1 MLAVWSVRQN
11 AWRSSGVKRLEP
23 MSSSKSADWFEI
35 EIQTSRST
43 LHTRNQCNPVEKLKR
58 LATKRQNAENS
69 RIAAFSRQFGGTAG
83 LESANSMRA
92 FPPRVLSDVV
102 RLVLC
107 RDIGPKNAF
116 WPASLIKANDNFV
129 KFSTDQSTRQNP
141 DGARSK

>member
-1 MLAVWSVRQN
+1 
-11 AWRSSGVKRLEP
+11 
-23 MSSSKSADWFEI
+23 MSRECAAG
-35 EIQTSRST
+35 RA
-43 LHTRNQCNPVEKLKR
+43 KLKLGMDKSDTR
-58 LATKRQNAENS
+58 
-69 RIAAFSRQFGGTAG
+69 
-83 LESANSMRA
+83 RA

-107 RDIGPKNAF
+107 RHIGLKNAF